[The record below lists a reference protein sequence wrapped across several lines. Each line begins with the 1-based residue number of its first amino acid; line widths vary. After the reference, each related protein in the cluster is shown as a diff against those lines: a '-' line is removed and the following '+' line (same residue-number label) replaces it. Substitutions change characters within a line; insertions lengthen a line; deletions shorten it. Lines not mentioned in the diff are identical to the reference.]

1 MTESNDQTMPTAP
14 AKEKPVGDMT
24 EREMLTEILTHM
36 RAVGAAVGEVQ
47 RVGMGGMIKML
58 MSSKGK

>member
-14 AKEKPVGDMT
+14 ANERPVGDMT
-24 EREMLTEILTHM
+24 DREILLEILSHM
-36 RAVGAAVGEVQ
+36 RAVGAALGELQKVGV
-47 RVGMGGMIKML
+47 GGMLKMM